1 MRLLDKLRG
10 QDTQAP
16 TANPLDDAPV
26 CAHVTLV
33 PRWDSAADI
42 GDHSKATSWTCEAC
56 GETLSPAAV
65 QSLRATEAERLKSTL
80 GAN

>member
-10 QDTQAP
+10 QSTDAP
-16 TANPLDDAPV
+16 KATLLDDAPV

-33 PRWDSAADI
+33 PHWDSAADI

-56 GETLSPAAV
+56 GSTFSPSTV
-65 QSLRATEAERLKSTL
+65 QSLRATEADRLKDKLST
-80 GAN
+80 N